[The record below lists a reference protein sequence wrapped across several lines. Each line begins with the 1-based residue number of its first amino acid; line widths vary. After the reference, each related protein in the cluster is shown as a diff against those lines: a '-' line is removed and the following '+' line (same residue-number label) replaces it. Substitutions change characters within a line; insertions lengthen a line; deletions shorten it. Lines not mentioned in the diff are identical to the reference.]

1 MPESRPGE
9 DFLDIEAVSTE
20 IRARVTRRMAS
31 APPGGSA
38 SLGPELRRPSAQ
50 DNVPPLRL
58 AAGEALA
65 DQIAGELSIGRM
77 PSSPPTIRGR
87 LGRLLVAFVRRS
99 LFWLIPQIES
109 FQRAIGVATKEEISA
124 LRTLARRIADLR
136 SDQRAMQSVL
146 LDRLGDLRQ
155 TVQRSA
161 MQLQAEIGA
170 RGQADARI
178 TSVSNDLR
186 DIDRKVA
193 ALDELATKL
202 QHAVQSILEDRLA
215 EIHQNVQRRAA
226 EIHAEIGAR
235 ERAEGRIDELAA
247 KLRYLEEYSRFT
259 RAYLLAQSQR
269 FGRPQIEPAHAP
281 LNEPIPQR
289 VDSVMEASYLEFQRS
304 FRGEYGDIKARLTV
318 YLDHL
323 NGELGRANA
332 PLLDIGCGRGEW
344 LSLLRDHN
352 FVGYGVDSNPGMV
365 QACMQ
370 DGFLVQQEDGL
381 THLRGLPAESLGGV
395 TAFHVI
401 EHLSPPILEMLLD
414 EILRVLKPQGIVIL
428 ETPDPRNVSVASRT
442 FYLDPTHQKP
452 LPSELMQYLLET
464 RGFTEIEVLRLHP
477 YPEEAKLKQPGDPA
491 AEFIDEYFF
500 GPQDYAIICRTPLDR

>member
-9 DFLDIEAVSTE
+9 DFLDIEAVSAE

-31 APPGGSA
+31 ATPAVPA
-38 SLGPELRRPSAQ
+38 SLGLELRRQSAQ
-50 DNVPPLRL
+50 DDLPPLRL
-58 AAGEALA
+58 GAGEALS

-109 FQRAIGVATKEEISA
+109 FQRAVAAATKEEITA
-124 LRTLARRIADLR
+124 LRTLARRIADLH
-136 SDQRAMQSVL
+136 SDHRAAEGRIASVFEDL
-146 LDRLGDLRQ
+146 RELDR
-155 TVQRSA
+155 
-161 MQLQAEIGA
+161 
-170 RGQADARI
+170 
-178 TSVSNDLR
+178 
-186 DIDRKVA
+186 KA
-193 ALDELATKL
+193 AAIDELATKL
-202 QHAVQSILEDRLA
+202 QNAVQSVLEDRLG

-226 EIHAEIGAR
+226 EIQAEIGAR
-235 ERAEGRIDELAA
+235 ERAESRIDFLVEEIRELGRKLSNVCQLAT
-247 KLRYLEEYSRFT
+247 KLRYLEDYSHFT

-269 FGRPQIEPAHAP
+269 FWKPQIEPAYAP
-281 LNEPIPQR
+281 LDEPIPQR
-289 VDSVMEASYLEFQRS
+289 ADSVMEASYLEFQKS
-304 FRGEYGDIKARLTV
+304 FRGEYGDIKNRLAV
-318 YLDHL
+318 YLDRL
-323 NGELGRANA
+323 TGESGGAGA

-365 QACMQ
+365 QACVQ

-381 THLRGLPAESLGGV
+381 AHLRGLPAESLGGV

-401 EHLSPPILEMLLD
+401 EHLSPQVLEMLLD
-414 EILRVLKPQGIVIL
+414 EILRVLKPNGIVIL
-428 ETPDPRNVSVASRT
+428 ETPDPRNVFVASRT

-452 LPSELMQYLLET
+452 LPSELMQYLMET
-464 RGFTEIEVLRLHP
+464 LGFTEIEVVRLHP
-477 YPEEAKLKQPGDPA
+477 YPEEAKLKLPGDRA

-500 GPQDYAIICRTPLDR
+500 GPQDYAIICRKP